1 MTLEITPVRG
11 VAAHYGP
18 REVDNSHGGQE
29 STKMGVTKT
38 AEWDFNFDNLPEV
51 LDSNLPQVIPGNAS
65 IINATVF
72 VDDDWAG
79 ATALAVDLVEKDG
92 TVAEADIVPTT
103 DLTEGDVTSA
113 DVGTKVSANPVQ
125 LVVTTTGT
133 ATAGKAR
140 VVVQYKYDK

>member
-18 REVDNSHGGQE
+18 REVNNSHGGQE

-38 AEWDFNFDNLPEV
+38 AEWDFKFDNLPAV

-65 IINATVF
+65 VINATVF
-72 VDDDWAG
+72 VDDNWTG
-79 ATALAVDLVEKDG
+79 ATALSVDLVEKDG
-92 TVAEADIVPTT
+92 TVALADIVPAT
-103 DLTEGDVTSA
+103 DLDEGDVTTA

>member
-1 MTLEITPVRG
+1 
-11 VAAHYGP
+11 
-18 REVDNSHGGQE
+18 
-29 STKMGVTKT
+29 MGVTKT